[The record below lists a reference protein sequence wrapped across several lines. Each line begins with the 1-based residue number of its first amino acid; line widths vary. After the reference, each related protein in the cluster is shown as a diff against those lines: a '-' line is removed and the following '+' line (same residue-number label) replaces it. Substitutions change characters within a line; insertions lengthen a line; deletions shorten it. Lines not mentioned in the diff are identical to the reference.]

1 MNKLMDGRK
10 LVNVLGIPSW
20 LFLIWK
26 GEIFYAVFILVV
38 VVLALGEFYNLTMK
52 KGARPLRWVGMVS
65 SVFIIDYY
73 YVQPSLTS
81 HQIFGCILLVIII
94 TLIWELFSNKE
105 EPIIN
110 ILSTIAGIMIIPI
123 LLGTS
128 VDLRQFD
135 SLMNTN
141 ITLTLVISIWTCDSA
156 AFLFG
161 SLFGTKKIFPRVSPN
176 KSWIGSIS
184 GFIGSVIIYFSFY
197 KLGYLG
203 DIFSLLD
210 AIILGIIAG
219 LFGQI
224 GDFSESLFKRD
235 AGVKDSGKIL
245 KGHGGILD
253 RFDSLIFATPIT
265 YLYIHFFMNP

>member
-1 MNKLMDGRK
+1 MIAYKIK
-10 LVNVLGIPSW
+10 
-20 LFLIWK
+20 
-26 GEIFYAVFILVV
+26 
-38 VVLALGEFYNLTMK
+38 
-52 KGARPLRWVGMVS
+52 
-65 SVFIIDYY
+65 
-73 YVQPSLTS
+73 
-81 HQIFGCILLVIII
+81 LLV
-94 TLIWELFSNKE
+94 
-105 EPIIN
+105 
-110 ILSTIAGIMIIPI
+110 
-123 LLGTS
+123 
-128 VDLRQFD
+128 
-135 SLMNTN
+135 
-141 ITLTLVISIWTCDSA
+141 
-156 AFLFG
+156 
-161 SLFGTKKIFPRVSPN
+161 
-176 KSWIGSIS
+176 
-184 GFIGSVIIYFSFY
+184 YFSFS